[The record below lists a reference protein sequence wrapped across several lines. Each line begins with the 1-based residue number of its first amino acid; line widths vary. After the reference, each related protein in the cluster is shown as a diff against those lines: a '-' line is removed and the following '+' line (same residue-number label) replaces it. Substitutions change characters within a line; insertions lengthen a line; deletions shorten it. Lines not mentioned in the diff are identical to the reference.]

1 MSRSRVIGIAVA
13 VLVLTVIMTFTG
25 PDPQVEA
32 TGEITRV
39 GGVCLQMEQWG
50 MFGWVIVGQT
60 YSEQDIARAEWRTPP
75 SSNPPCENTPE
86 VEQRINLP
94 ADAVPDVYRICG
106 LADELECLT
115 FTLAQPEATP
125 EP

>member
-1 MSRSRVIGIAVA
+1 VGRSRLIGIGVA
-13 VLVLTVIMTFTG
+13 VLVLAVIMSFTG
-25 PDPQVEA
+25 PDPEFEA
-32 TGEITRV
+32 TSEITRV

-75 SSNPPCENTPE
+75 SSNPPCEDTPE
-86 VEQRINLP
+86 VEQQISLP
-94 ADAVPDVYRICG
+94 PDAQPDVYRICG
-106 LADELECLT
+106 LADELGCLT
-115 FTLAQPEATP
+115 FTLAQPEETP